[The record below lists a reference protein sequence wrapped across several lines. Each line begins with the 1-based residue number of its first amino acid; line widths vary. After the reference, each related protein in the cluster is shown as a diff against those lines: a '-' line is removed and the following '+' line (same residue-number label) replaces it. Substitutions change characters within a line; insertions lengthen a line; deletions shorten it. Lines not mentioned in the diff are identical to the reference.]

1 MYGDAVRVQ
10 ALSLGGAAGLQ
21 LRSSVPACVLEGRGE
36 GPTGGLPSPQRSQT
50 RWLLPTHGLCL
61 SVLSGVHEREP
72 ADLLRVPKPDEP
84 EFCSGDSGAGRGAE
98 VSDMT
103 VGLQVRRGVSAAG
116 MGALSVGSTRGGG
129 CGASPFILFLQS
141 TSPCQIYWQQS
152 HRNMICQDICSIFIA
167 VFHFF

>member
-21 LRSSVPACVLEGRGE
+21 LRSSVPACVLEARGE
-36 GPTGGLPSPQRSQT
+36 GPTGGLPSLQRGQT

-61 SVLSGVHEREP
+61 SVLPGVHEREP

-98 VSDMT
+98 VRDMT
-103 VGLQVRRGVSAAG
+103 AGLQVRGGCVCSGHGRP
-116 MGALSVGSTRGGG
+116 LSGQHRGGG
-129 CGASPFILFLQS
+129 CGAAPFILF
-141 TSPCQIYWQQS
+141 
-152 HRNMICQDICSIFIA
+152 
-167 VFHFF
+167 